1 MKISI
6 INMFRLVLCV
16 VFVII
21 GNLLSIAQTP
31 AAKHDQDGNLLP
43 LQSYAETLDKSMNF
57 INRDDFYKDDP
68 NNLIDKNGIKRPAYF
83 FYGELTPQGMQF
95 ENYFTS
101 YPAFHHSLYIQI
113 FIKYYIYSGNID
125 FLQRAIDLA
134 DWNIENSTPNNYLYG
149 GMPYSTCDKKKM
161 GGNADGDAVMTDKA
175 AIMAGAYVDLYHIT
189 NSKKYLDAAITVA
202 NSLAKNQRTDG
213 SWPFRVNPRTGEVKE
228 SYTSSLIY
236 AVNLF
241 EALDIASGN
250 DFYKKNRD
258 MAFDWIMNNP
268 VRTAEWR
275 GFYEDVPAGNDNN
288 RTNWDC
294 IDMIHYLCKHKAE
307 DPGYLQTALG
317 LVNYIQD
324 SIISNGKTFID
335 KEHACQPAEGLR
347 EQKICFSTM
356 GIHSAHLGVMLADL
370 YNATGNETYLKRA
383 RQTMNFVT
391 YFMTSEGRIRTGI
404 NEEQCWFSCH
414 LGVDLFLLD
423 FMSSFPETASNE
435 GNHIVSYSSPVTHVK
450 YGEKEVVYI
459 TKLKSNDA
467 LRLSFKPKKILVN
480 GKVLSKG
487 VDAKGNGWKFDKNAN
502 VFSIK
507 HEKGEVNIY

>member
-16 VFVII
+16 GFVII
-21 GNLLSIAQTP
+21 ENLSSIAQTP
-31 AAKHDQDGNLLP
+31 MPKHDQDGNLLP
-43 LQSYAETLDKSMNF
+43 LQSYAETLEKSMDF
-57 INRDDFYKDDP
+57 IIQDDFYKDDP
-68 NNLIDKNGIKRPAYF
+68 KNLIDTKGIKRPAYF

-101 YPAFHHSLYIQI
+101 YPAFHHSLYIQT

-125 FLQRAIDLA
+125 FLQRAVDLA

-202 NSLAKNQRTDG
+202 NSLAKNQRPDG

-228 SYTSSLIY
+228 PYTSSLIY

-241 EALDIASGN
+241 EALNIALGN

-258 MAFDWIMNNP
+258 MAFGWIMNNP

-294 IDMIHYLCKHKAE
+294 IDVIHYLCKHKDE
-307 DPGYLQTALG
+307 DPGYLQTAIRLRD
-317 LVNYIQD
+317 YIQD
-324 SIISNGKTFID
+324 SIISEGKTFID
-335 KEHACQPAEGLR
+335 REHDYQPAEGLR
-347 EQKICFSTM
+347 EQKICFATM
-356 GIHSAHLGVMLADL
+356 GVHSAHLAVMLTDL
-370 YNATGNETYLKRA
+370 YRATGEETYLKRA
-383 RQTMNFVT
+383 IQTMNFVT
-391 YFMTSEGRIRTGI
+391 YFMTPDGRIKTSL
-404 NEEQCWFSCH
+404 NDEQCWFSCH

-423 FMSSFPETASNE
+423 FMSSFPETAGNE
-435 GNHIVSYSSPVTHVK
+435 ENHIVSCSSPVTQVK
-450 YGEKEVVYI
+450 YDEKEVAYT
-459 TKLKSNDA
+459 TKLKSRDA
-467 LRLSFKPKKILVN
+467 LKLNFKPKKIFVN

-487 VDAKGNGWKFDKNAN
+487 IDASGNGWKFDTSTMLL
-502 VFSIK
+502 SIR
-507 HEKGEVNIY
+507 HESGSVNIH